1 MRYLEYIYLAFAAL
15 IAAYIATEYKHLS
28 TFAFVGLCLAAG
40 LMGFMYSFRR
50 SQRML
55 LEKMEREQPYPDEE
69 EEEDE
74 AEHTEPESIASAP
87 ASDHSASPADN
98 TDDKEDGHG
107 A

>member
-1 MRYLEYIYLAFAAL
+1 MRYLEYIYLLFAGL

-50 SQRML
+50 NQRL
-55 LEKMEREQPYPDEE
+55 LFEKMDREQAERDEE
-69 EEEDE
+69 IDEEVS
-74 AEHTEPESIASAP
+74 TEPESVASAP
-87 ASDHSASPADN
+87 ASDLAAPPADN
-98 TDDKEDGHG
+98 TDEREGGHG

>member
-1 MRYLEYIYLAFAAL
+1 MRYLEYIYLIFAGL
-15 IAAYIATEYKHLS
+15 IAAYIATEYRHLS

-50 SQRML
+50 NQRHL

-69 EEEDE
+69 EDEEVS
-74 AEHTEPESIASAP
+74 TEPENSASAP
-87 ASDHSASPADN
+87 ASDHGAAPADT
-98 TDDKEDGHG
+98 TDEKEDGHG

>member
-1 MRYLEYIYLAFAAL
+1 MRFLEYIYLLFAGL

-28 TFAFVGLCLAAG
+28 TLAFIGLCLAAG

-50 SQRML
+50 NQRL
-55 LEKMEREQPYPDEE
+55 LFEKMDREQAERDEAIEE
-69 EEEDE
+69 EVS
-74 AEHTEPESIASAP
+74 TEPEGIASAP
-87 ASDHSASPADN
+87 ATDHGHAPADN

>member
-50 SQRML
+50 SQRLL

-69 EEEDE
+69 EEDDE
-74 AEHTEPESIASAP
+74 EVSTEPESIASAP
-87 ASDHSASPADN
+87 ASDHSTAPADN